1 MYRLNKLK
9 THVCDTYI
17 YKCVYVTTIN
27 ERKRP
32 SIVRRARRVYES
44 VLKEK
49 KKGET
54 DRIILQTQNNKV
66 SNI

>member
-32 SIVRRARRVYES
+32 SIVRRRVYES

-49 KKGET
+49 QKGET
-54 DRIILQTQNNKV
+54 DRLILQTQNNKV